1 MGREAYIRTRSLKK
15 NKKDFEEAKIEIE
28 DVILK
33 ITEKNELLKE
43 EILELQHKMTDFEG
57 GNISEEL
64 LLKKAILE
72 EILLTY

>member
-43 EILELQHKMTDFEG
+43 EILEL
-57 GNISEEL
+57 
-64 LLKKAILE
+64 
-72 EILLTY
+72 